1 MMQYPA
7 AHENG
12 LRNKEPQLEPTNILP
27 TADVPTTVQVS
38 TAVEDALCSSSIAIT
53 TAPHQ

>member
-1 MMQYPA
+1 MQYPA
-7 AHENG
+7 THENG

-38 TAVEDALCSSSIAIT
+38 TAVEGTLCSRSTAIT
-53 TAPHQ
+53 TAPRQ